1 VHLVVGK
8 QQQLI
13 KQKIMRFVAAGTPM
27 QVDGTNLEIAV
38 PSVLTFGEG
47 AGIPME
53 FVNMP

>member
-1 VHLVVGK
+1 
-8 QQQLI
+8 
-13 KQKIMRFVAAGTPM
+13 MRFVAAGIPM

-47 AGIPME
+47 ARIPME